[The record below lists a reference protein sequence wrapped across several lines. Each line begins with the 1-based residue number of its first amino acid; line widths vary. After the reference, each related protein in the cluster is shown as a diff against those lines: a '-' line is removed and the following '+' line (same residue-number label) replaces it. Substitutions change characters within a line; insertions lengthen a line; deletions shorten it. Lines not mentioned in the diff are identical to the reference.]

1 MKRKNTFSHQLLE
14 QQLREQGIVHW
25 IKNNPTKAALAAD
38 WIYNYAQRNEP
49 HSLERVGKALTDVG
63 ADVVNWG
70 KKIWSGVTQGAQEKG
85 INIPK
90 SSPDSTQDKPQVAP
104 LPKPTNY
111 DQVVDPE
118 HEDEFIKETNT
129 YKKLSEKYEKYKQPE
144 KSAFELEVEKNF
156 TDPYVRAAIMAKARQ
171 ESGGKNVGE
180 YSYAKNSNDHIRTV
194 FKGNKAIERLSDAE
208 LSALKQNPT
217 AFFDTA
223 YGHLGGFKYRGRGP
237 IQITGKA
244 NYARIDKDLG
254 LKGELVK
261 DPDLLLRNPELA
273 YAASIQYLKNA
284 GLQKKSYN
292 NQRDAHL
299 DVIYAI
305 GGPSYAPN
313 SWRSNKVYAQLI
325 RTQGLPNTQ
334 KIGSVV
340 PSGTQP
346 DSTQQQSDSGIKT
359 SNIEVPDSNVPIA
372 DKGKTIPAV
381 KPDTEPVKTDGVPVK
396 TATVKTATKPE
407 KRGVVVPS
415 IVPLDFGK
423 SAFDKDDFIA
433 ETNIGTELQR
443 TSGGQF
449 MSKAD
454 RLNQAK
460 VDAVLGPGFKAGRA
474 DTNIALAKKFRQ
486 AQPPAVNPP
495 PADNRAPDAAKAPAV
510 NNAAP
515 TADNAGKDTALPKD
529 TNTNTQQ
536 AQTPV
541 PIDTFDKDYFIPETG
556 KKISGKYKNGSQAM
570 KKKNHKMSEAGTLDR
585 TLKTGQDIA
594 SNTMLGSLVTQL
606 PKVPAAAK
614 KLGAK
619 ILPGANIVYQT
630 TDAAK
635 RARMGDPVGATIA
648 GASAVP
654 VLSIP
659 GIAVQSIRDK
669 ARTGSFFPDD
679 EELEKAARKDQA
691 QGGYWKARASDY
703 DPSFL
708 PENTQMQRL
717 TNLRL
722 SVIKEELNL
731 KKCSMTEQ
739 QIAERFF
746 YYYDGKHTIFNENG
760 DIIGHVGGSGKIY
773 LDEAAIPPWVKAL
786 GPKLKQGWDWA
797 STNIPPAY
805 RKGKELVGKTADEI
819 ASLYQAGKGA
829 ASAVGREIVDVPKDI
844 ATKLKTTY
852 QDVRHDIPKGLPPE
866 QRPAWMAQSQANKTQ
881 ARIDKADA
889 DYAAANRKLE
899 LAKEKG
905 LGKAAV
911 KQAEAEVLKTKME
924 AEILKQQ
931 GRAAKATADI
941 AAGEVPLFSPR
952 VKQGGKLVGGTGL
965 TLGGVDVGLQVDP
978 ETGTIPGGYELGKG
992 FKTLVQPAPQP
1003 PFRQLEPTTNEADLN
1018 EETVADYIRNFFTG
1032 NKPAVKPEPPKPEP
1046 RRIQSNA
1053 ANWAYSIHTGKN
1065 KLEQVPDSLKA
1076 EVQGLL
1082 NKPPANWPNSGPAK
1096 PEPPKPEPAKPEPPK
1111 PAPAPAPA
1119 PEPKPEPKKEKD
1131 DDPRLRGDYTVNRDP
1146 DAEKVPYTPRQQPDS
1161 GSDKVRAMQK
1171 KLRDSGYG
1179 ELLGKFGPEGDGV
1192 DGKWGRHT
1200 QRAYDAYMA
1209 DRQAKRE
1216 IAKTVDTGTG
1226 IAPTVPVKAY
1236 LDNPPDLSNRKDTDT
1251 VDSSALSKQRAEP
1264 IDWKSS
1270 NPDIKGVF
1278 ESDLQTILKLAGR
1291 K

>member
-85 INIPK
+85 ITIPK
-90 SSPDSTQDKPQVAP
+90 SSPDSTQDKPQAAP

-129 YKKLSEKYEKYKQPE
+129 YKTLSEKYEKYKQPE

-208 LSALKQNPT
+208 LSTLKQNPT

-244 NYARIDKDLG
+244 NYARIDRDLG

-273 YAASIQYLKNA
+273 HAASIQYLKNA

-340 PSGTQP
+340 PLGTQP
-346 DSTQQQSDSGIKT
+346 DSTQQQPDSQVKT
-359 SNIEVPDSNVPIA
+359 SNIEVPDSNAPMA
-372 DKGKTIPAV
+372 DKGKTVLAV

-396 TATVKTATKPE
+396 TATKPE
-407 KRGVVVPS
+407 KRGGVVPS

-433 ETNIGTELQR
+433 ETNVGTELQR

-486 AQPPAVNPP
+486 AQPLAVNPP

-515 TADNAGKDTALPKD
+515 AADNAGKDTALPRD

-541 PIDTFDKDYFIPETG
+541 PIDTFDKDYFIPETSKKMSGKYRNGSGAGNSVG
-556 KKISGKYKNGSQAM
+556 KKIKEADVIDKALDTGKDILSNINTAGW
-570 KKKNHKMSEAGTLDR
+570 AGTY
-585 TLKTGQDIA
+585 
-594 SNTMLGSLVTQL
+594 L
-606 PKVPAAAK
+606 PKVPEKAK
-614 KLGAK
+614 KL
-619 ILPGANIVYQT
+619 
-630 TDAAK
+630 AARLIPITNAPLQAYDVVK
-635 RARMGDPVGATIA
+635 RTKMGDPVGAAIA
-648 GASAVP
+648 GISA
-654 VLSIP
+654 IP
-659 GIAVQSIRDK
+659 TTPTMLGGMGLQAARDF
-669 ARTGSFFPDD
+669 ARTGSAFPSD
-679 EELEKAARKDQA
+679 EELRQAAEKEMKIRA
-691 QGGYWKARASDY
+691 QM
-703 DPSFL
+703 
-708 PENTQMQRL
+708 PEPFMLENKQMKRL
-717 TNLRL
+717 TNLRVA
-722 SVIKEELNL
+722 VIKEEFRL
-731 KKCSMTEQ
+731 KKSSMTEQ
-739 QIAERFF
+739 EINERFF
-746 YYYDGKHTIFNENG
+746 YYYDGKHTLFNENG
-760 DIIGHVGGSGKIY
+760 EIIGHTGPNGQVV
-773 LDEAAIPPWVKAL
+773 LTEAVPPWVEKAIRTGIEGSKKGVEFVKSGGL
-786 GPKLKQGWDWA
+786 GRALDTTGQAIAAG
-797 STNIPPAY
+797 TE
-805 RKGKELVGKTADEI
+805 RLGK
-819 ASLYQAGKGA
+819 AGKF
-829 ASAVGREIVDVPKDI
+829 IVDKPLDAVTYPVKAFLNKAEEI
-844 ATKLKTTY
+844 RYKL
-852 QDVRHDIPKGLPPE
+852 PSGLSQE
-866 QRPAWMAQSQANKTQ
+866 EKAKAISDRLSLQSQEILNAADRAALKHTEKMNQLEQ
-881 ARIDKADA
+881 ARKKGEDKAIISKLEAEAKEAKGIA
-889 DYAAANRKLE
+889 DQAAAKAKEQQYIAQQVKSDTPIFGPREKQ
-899 LAKEKG
+899 LAKIGGITTGVGLAGAGATDALLQYDTEKG
-905 LGKAAV
+905 LQDYVPGAGFQPKIKEIPPLAPPSAV
-911 KQAEAEVLKTKME
+911 QENKQSITEKQVKDMTWAEFW
-924 AEILKQQ
+924 
-931 GRAAKATADI
+931 RWAT
-941 AAGEVPLFSPR
+941 GQE
-952 VKQGGKLVGGTGL
+952 Q
-965 TLGGVDVGLQVDP
+965 
-978 ETGTIPGGYELGKG
+978 
-992 FKTLVQPAPQP
+992 FKPAP
-1003 PFRQLEPTTNEADLN
+1003 A
-1018 EETVADYIRNFFTG
+1018 
-1032 NKPAVKPEPPKPEP
+1032 PA
-1046 RRIQSNA
+1046 
-1053 ANWAYSIHTGKN
+1053 
-1065 KLEQVPDSLKA
+1065 
-1076 EVQGLL
+1076 
-1082 NKPPANWPNSGPAK
+1082 
-1096 PEPPKPEPAKPEPPK
+1096 PEPPK
-1111 PAPAPAPA
+1111 PAPAP
-1119 PEPKPEPKKEKD
+1119 EPKTEPKKEKD

-1216 IAKTVDTGTG
+1216 IAKTVDTGPG

-1236 LDNPPDLSNRKDTDT
+1236 LDNPPDLSKIKDTDT